1 VIKYKST
8 EQTDRKKQRLQ
19 SIVKKLDSL
28 YPRPRTALYYR
39 DPFQLLVAVIL
50 SAQCTD
56 ARVNMV
62 TPDLFARFSTPIDFA
77 DAEISEIEKLIHST
91 GFFHNKAKNIKA
103 CSVELLKRHGGK
115 VPNTMNE
122 LHALPGVGRKTANVV
137 LGEAFDITEGIVVD
151 THVARLSQ
159 RLVLTTEKDAVKIE
173 TDLMALLPK
182 IKWRQFSHTLIL
194 HGRQIC
200 KARNPLCVECTLN
213 NLCPSAQVQP

>member
-1 VIKYKST
+1 M
-8 EQTDRKKQRLQ
+8 DRKKLRLQ
-19 SIVKKLDSL
+19 SIVKKLDVL

-39 DPFQLLVAVIL
+39 DPFQLLVAVML

-56 ARVNMV
+56 ARVNIV
-62 TPDLFARFSTPIDFA
+62 TPELFARFATPFDFA
-77 DAEISEIEKLIHST
+77 NANVSEIERLIHST
-91 GFFHNKAKNIKA
+91 GFFRNKAKNIKA
-103 CSVELLKRHGGK
+103 CSIEILKRHDSK
-115 VPNTMNE
+115 VPKTMEE

-159 RLVLTTEKDAVKIE
+159 RLDLTTATDAVKIE
-173 TDLMALLPK
+173 TDLMTVLPK
-182 IKWRQFSHTLIL
+182 KKWRQFSHTLIL

-200 KARNPLCVECTLN
+200 KARNPLCIECTLN